1 MKKPYGIIHGRNKF
15 EGQVVLVTG
24 ASSGIGRQ
32 VSLDFSGQGAQ
43 RIILVARS
51 QSRLEN
57 LEKTIRKKFSVETIV
72 YPCDV
77 SIKAEVEQ
85 MGREI
90 LDRCGHVDVLVNNA
104 GFGLYG
110 KVQNQSIE
118 EIESVTFTNYLGV
131 VYCTKAFLGS
141 MIARK
146 SGHIVN
152 LASVAASFGVAGL
165 SAYCASKYAVLGFS
179 ESLYQELHGTGV
191 GLTVVSPMGV
201 KTNFFNNNSFDGR
214 IPYDER
220 FMLNAK
226 TVSNAVLAA
235 ANSHRL
241 EIIVPFYMRVGVWL
255 KHTVPFIINPIIGFL
270 FRRGLS
276 RSRKADKIPDNS
288 FSHL

>member
-1 MKKPYGIIHGRNKF
+1 MKKQISTNHAINKF
-15 EGQVVLVTG
+15 EGKIVLVTG

-32 VSLDFSGQGAQ
+32 VSLDFSGHGAQ
-43 RIILVARS
+43 SIILVARS
-51 QSRLEN
+51 RSNLED
-57 LEKTIRKKFSVETIV
+57 LEKTISRKFNIKTII

-77 SIKAEVEQ
+77 SKKSEVEQ

-90 LDRCGHVDVLVNNA
+90 LDKCGHVDILVNNA

-118 EIESVTFTNYLGV
+118 QIESVTSTNYLGV
-131 VYCTKAFLGS
+131 VYCTKVFLDS

-179 ESLYQELHGTGV
+179 ESLSQELHGTGV

-201 KTNFFNNNSFDGR
+201 KTNFFNNSSFGGR
-214 IPYDER
+214 IPYYNG
-220 FMLNAK
+220 FMLKTN

-241 EIIVPFYMRVGVWL
+241 EIIVPFYMRAGVWL
-255 KHTVPFIINPIIGFL
+255 KHTIPFLINPMIGFL
-270 FRRGLS
+270 FRRELS
-276 RSRKADKIPDNS
+276 RSKLGENVAR
-288 FSHL
+288 

>member
-1 MKKPYGIIHGRNKF
+1 MKKQIRTNHARNKF
-15 EGQVVLVTG
+15 EGKIVLVTG

-32 VSLDFSGQGAQ
+32 VSLDFSGHGAQ
-43 RIILVARS
+43 SIILVARS
-51 QSRLEN
+51 RSKLED
-57 LEKTIRKKFSVETIV
+57 LEKTISRKFNIKTII

-77 SIKAEVEQ
+77 SKKSEVEQ

-90 LDRCGHVDVLVNNA
+90 LDKCGHVDILVNNA

-118 EIESVTFTNYLGV
+118 QIESVTFTNYLGV
-131 VYCTKAFLGS
+131 VYCTKVFLDS

-179 ESLYQELHGTGV
+179 ESLSQELHGTGV

-201 KTNFFNNNSFDGR
+201 KTNFFNNSSFGGR
-214 IPYDER
+214 IPYYNG
-220 FMLNAK
+220 FMLKTN

-241 EIIVPFYMRVGVWL
+241 EIIVPFYMRAGVWL
-255 KHTVPFIINPIIGFL
+255 KHTIPFLINPMIGFI
-270 FRRGLS
+270 FRRELS
-276 RSRKADKIPDNS
+276 RSRMGENV
-288 FSHL
+288 HR

>member
-1 MKKPYGIIHGRNKF
+1 MKKQIRTNHARNKF
-15 EGQVVLVTG
+15 EGKIVLVTG

-32 VSLDFSGQGAQ
+32 VSLDFSGHGAQ
-43 RIILVARS
+43 SIILVARS
-51 QSRLEN
+51 RSKLED
-57 LEKTIRKKFSVETIV
+57 LEKTISRKFNIKTII

-77 SIKAEVEQ
+77 SKKSEVEQ

-90 LDRCGHVDVLVNNA
+90 LDKCGHVDVLVNNA

-118 EIESVTFTNYLGV
+118 QIESVTFTNYLGV
-131 VYCTKAFLGS
+131 VYCTKVFLDS

-179 ESLYQELHGTGV
+179 ESLSQELHGTGV

-201 KTNFFNNNSFDGR
+201 KTNFFNNSSFGGR
-214 IPYDER
+214 IPYYNG
-220 FMLNAK
+220 FMLKTN

-241 EIIVPFYMRVGVWL
+241 EIIVPFYMRAGVWL
-255 KHTVPFIINPIIGFL
+255 KHTIPFLINPMIGFL
-270 FRRGLS
+270 FRRELS
-276 RSRKADKIPDNS
+276 RSRLGENVPR
-288 FSHL
+288 

>member
-1 MKKPYGIIHGRNKF
+1 MKKQISTNHAINKF
-15 EGQVVLVTG
+15 EGKIVLVTG

-32 VSLDFSGQGAQ
+32 VSLDFSGHGAQ
-43 RIILVARS
+43 SIILVARS
-51 QSRLEN
+51 RSKLED
-57 LEKTIRKKFSVETIV
+57 LEKTISRKFNIKTII

-77 SIKAEVEQ
+77 SKKSEVEQ

-90 LDRCGHVDVLVNNA
+90 LDKCGHVDILVNNA

-118 EIESVTFTNYLGV
+118 QIESVTFTNYLGV
-131 VYCTKAFLGS
+131 VYCTKVFLDS

-179 ESLYQELHGTGV
+179 ESLSQELHGTGV

-201 KTNFFNNNSFDGR
+201 KTNFFNNSSFGGR
-214 IPYDER
+214 IPYYNG
-220 FMLNAK
+220 FMLKTN

-241 EIIVPFYMRVGVWL
+241 EIIVPFYMRAGVWL
-255 KHTVPFIINPIIGFL
+255 KHTIPFLINPMIGFL
-270 FRRGLS
+270 FRRELS
-276 RSRKADKIPDNS
+276 RSKLGENVAR
-288 FSHL
+288 

>member
-1 MKKPYGIIHGRNKF
+1 MKNQIRTNHARNKF
-15 EGQVVLVTG
+15 EGKIVLVTG

-32 VSLDFSGQGAQ
+32 VSLDFSGHGAQ
-43 RIILVARS
+43 SIILVARS
-51 QSRLEN
+51 RSKLED
-57 LEKTIRKKFSVETIV
+57 LEKTISRKFNIKTII

-77 SIKAEVEQ
+77 SKKSEVEQ

-90 LDRCGHVDVLVNNA
+90 LDKCGHVDVLVNNA

-118 EIESVTFTNYLGV
+118 QIESVTFTNYLGV
-131 VYCTKAFLGS
+131 VYCTKVFLDS

-179 ESLYQELHGTGV
+179 ESLSQELHGTGV

-201 KTNFFNNNSFDGR
+201 KTNFFNNSSFGGR
-214 IPYDER
+214 IPYYNG
-220 FMLNAK
+220 FMLKTN

-241 EIIVPFYMRVGVWL
+241 EIIVPFYMRAGVWL
-255 KHTVPFIINPIIGFL
+255 KHTIPFLINPMIGFI
-270 FRRGLS
+270 FRRELS
-276 RSRKADKIPDNS
+276 RSRMGENV
-288 FSHL
+288 HR

>member
-1 MKKPYGIIHGRNKF
+1 MKKQIRTNHAINKF
-15 EGQVVLVTG
+15 EGKIVLVTG

-32 VSLDFSGQGAQ
+32 VSLDFSGHGAQ
-43 RIILVARS
+43 SIILVARS
-51 QSRLEN
+51 LSKLED
-57 LEKTIRKKFSVETIV
+57 LEKTISRKFNIKTII

-77 SIKAEVEQ
+77 SKKSEVEQ

-90 LDRCGHVDVLVNNA
+90 LDKCGHVDILVNNA

-118 EIESVTFTNYLGV
+118 QIESVTFTNYLGV
-131 VYCTKAFLGS
+131 VYCTKVFLDS

-179 ESLYQELHGTGV
+179 ESLSQELHGTGV

-201 KTNFFNNNSFDGR
+201 KTNFFNNSSFGGR
-214 IPYDER
+214 IPYYNG
-220 FMLNAK
+220 FMLKTN

-241 EIIVPFYMRVGVWL
+241 EIIVPFYMRAGVWL
-255 KHTVPFIINPIIGFL
+255 KHTIPFLINPMIGFL
-270 FRRGLS
+270 FRRELS
-276 RSRKADKIPDNS
+276 RSRLGENAAR
-288 FSHL
+288 

>member
-1 MKKPYGIIHGRNKF
+1 MKKLNRLSHARNKF
-15 EGQVVLVTG
+15 EGKVVLVTG

-32 VSLDFSGQGAQ
+32 VSLDFSGQGVQ
-43 RIILVARS
+43 SIILVARS
-51 QSRLEN
+51 QSKLED
-57 LEKTIRKKFSVETIV
+57 LEKTIRKKFNIETIV

-77 SIKAEVEQ
+77 SKKSEVEQ

-118 EIESVTFTNYLGV
+118 QIESVIFTNYLGV
-131 VYCTKAFLGS
+131 VYCTKAFLDS
-141 MIARK
+141 MIARR

-179 ESLYQELHGTGV
+179 ESLSQELHGTGV

-201 KTNFFNNNSFDGR
+201 KTNFFNNSSLDGR
-214 IPYDER
+214 IPYDDR
-220 FMLNAK
+220 FMLKTK
-226 TVSNAVLAA
+226 TVSTAVLVA

-270 FRRGLS
+270 FRRELS
-276 RSRKADKIPDNS
+276 RSRKADNVPV
-288 FSHL
+288 

>member
-1 MKKPYGIIHGRNKF
+1 MKKPDRLSHARHKF
-15 EGQVVLVTG
+15 EGKVVLVTG

-32 VSLDFSGQGAQ
+32 VSLDFSGQGVQ
-43 RIILVARS
+43 SIILVARS
-51 QSRLEN
+51 RSKLED
-57 LEKTIRKKFSVETIV
+57 LEKTIRKRFNIETIV

-77 SIKAEVEQ
+77 SKKLEVEQ

-118 EIESVTFTNYLGV
+118 QIESVTFTNYLGV
-131 VYCTKAFLGS
+131 VYCTKALLDS

-165 SAYCASKYAVLGFS
+165 SSYCASKYAVLGFS
-179 ESLYQELHGTGV
+179 ESLSQELNGTGV
-191 GLTVVSPMGV
+191 ELTVVSPMGV
-201 KTNFFNNNSFDGR
+201 KTNFFNNSSFGGR
-214 IPYDER
+214 IPYNNR
-220 FMLNAK
+220 FMLRTK

-235 ANSHRL
+235 ASSHRL

-255 KHTVPFIINPIIGFL
+255 KHTVPFIVIPIIGFL
-270 FRRGLS
+270 FRRELA
-276 RSRKADKIPDNS
+276 RSRKANMFPDNYQ
-288 FSHL
+288 

>member
-1 MKKPYGIIHGRNKF
+1 MKKQIRTNHAINKF
-15 EGQVVLVTG
+15 EGKIVLVTG

-32 VSLDFSGQGAQ
+32 VSLDFSGHGAQ
-43 RIILVARS
+43 SIILVARS
-51 QSRLEN
+51 RSNLED
-57 LEKTIRKKFSVETIV
+57 LEKTISRKFNIKTII

-77 SIKAEVEQ
+77 SKKSEVEQ

-90 LDRCGHVDVLVNNA
+90 LDKCGHVDILVNNA

-110 KVQNQSIE
+110 KVQKQSIE
-118 EIESVTFTNYLGV
+118 QIESVTFTNYLGV
-131 VYCTKAFLGS
+131 VYCTKVFLDS

-179 ESLYQELHGTGV
+179 ESLSQELHGTGV

-201 KTNFFNNNSFDGR
+201 KTNFFNNSSFGGR
-214 IPYDER
+214 IPYYNG
-220 FMLNAK
+220 FMLKTN

-241 EIIVPFYMRVGVWL
+241 EIIVPFYMRAGVWL
-255 KHTVPFIINPIIGFL
+255 KHTIPFLINPMIGFL
-270 FRRGLS
+270 FRRELS
-276 RSRKADKIPDNS
+276 RSKLGENVAR
-288 FSHL
+288 

>member
-1 MKKPYGIIHGRNKF
+1 MKKQIRTNHARNKF
-15 EGQVVLVTG
+15 EGKIVLVTG

-32 VSLDFSGQGAQ
+32 VSLDFSGNGAQ
-43 RIILVARS
+43 SIILVARS
-51 QSRLEN
+51 RSKLEE
-57 LEKTIRKKFSVETIV
+57 LEKTISRKFNIKTII

-77 SIKAEVEQ
+77 SKKSEVEQ

-90 LDRCGHVDVLVNNA
+90 LDKCGHVDVLVNNA

-110 KVQNQSIE
+110 KVQHQSIE
-118 EIESVTFTNYLGV
+118 QIESVTFTNYLGV
-131 VYCTKAFLGS
+131 VYCTKVFLDS

-179 ESLYQELHGTGV
+179 ESLSQELHGTGV

-201 KTNFFNNNSFDGR
+201 KTNFFNNSSFGGR
-214 IPYDER
+214 IPYYNG
-220 FMLNAK
+220 FMLKTN

-241 EIIVPFYMRVGVWL
+241 EIIIPFYMRAGVWL
-255 KHTVPFIINPIIGFL
+255 KHTIPFLINPMIGFI
-270 FRRGLS
+270 FRRELS
-276 RSRKADKIPDNS
+276 RSRMGENV
-288 FSHL
+288 HR

>member
-1 MKKPYGIIHGRNKF
+1 MKKQIRTNHARNKF
-15 EGQVVLVTG
+15 EGKIVLVTG

-32 VSLDFSGQGAQ
+32 VSLDFSGHGAQ
-43 RIILVARS
+43 SIILVARS
-51 QSRLEN
+51 RSKLED
-57 LEKTIRKKFSVETIV
+57 LEKTISRNFNIKTII

-77 SIKAEVEQ
+77 SKKSEVEQ

-90 LDRCGHVDVLVNNA
+90 LDKCGHVDILVNNA
-104 GFGLYG
+104 GFGVYG

-118 EIESVTFTNYLGV
+118 QIESVTFTNYLGV
-131 VYCTKAFLGS
+131 VYCTKVFLDS

-179 ESLYQELHGTGV
+179 ESLSQELHGTGV

-201 KTNFFNNNSFDGR
+201 KTNFFNNSSFGGR
-214 IPYDER
+214 IPNYSG
-220 FMLNAK
+220 FMLKTN

-241 EIIVPFYMRVGVWL
+241 EIIVPFYMRAGVWL
-255 KHTVPFIINPIIGFL
+255 KHTIPFLINPMIGFI
-270 FRRGLS
+270 FRRELS
-276 RSRKADKIPDNS
+276 RSRMGENAAR
-288 FSHL
+288 

>member
-1 MKKPYGIIHGRNKF
+1 MKKQIRTNHARNKF
-15 EGQVVLVTG
+15 EGKIVLVTG
-24 ASSGIGRQ
+24 ASSGIGMQ
-32 VSLDFSGQGAQ
+32 VSLDFSGNGAQ
-43 RIILVARS
+43 SIILVARS
-51 QSRLEN
+51 RSKLEE
-57 LEKTIRKKFSVETIV
+57 LEKTISRKFNIKTII

-77 SIKAEVEQ
+77 SKKSEVEQ

-90 LDRCGHVDVLVNNA
+90 LDKCGHVDVLVNNA

-110 KVQNQSIE
+110 KVQHQSIE
-118 EIESVTFTNYLGV
+118 QIESVTFTNYLGV
-131 VYCTKAFLGS
+131 VYCTKVFLDS

-179 ESLYQELHGTGV
+179 ESLSQELHGTGV

-201 KTNFFNNNSFDGR
+201 KTNFFNNSSFGGR
-214 IPYDER
+214 IPYYNG
-220 FMLNAK
+220 FMLKTN

-241 EIIVPFYMRVGVWL
+241 EIIIPFYMRAGVWL
-255 KHTVPFIINPIIGFL
+255 KHTIPFLINPMIGFI
-270 FRRGLS
+270 FRRELS
-276 RSRKADKIPDNS
+276 RSRMGENV
-288 FSHL
+288 HR

>member
-1 MKKPYGIIHGRNKF
+1 MKKQIRTNHARNKF
-15 EGQVVLVTG
+15 EGKIVLVTG

-32 VSLDFSGQGAQ
+32 VSLDFSVHGAQ
-43 RIILVARS
+43 SIILVARS
-51 QSRLEN
+51 RSKLED
-57 LEKTIRKKFSVETIV
+57 LEKTISRKFNIKTII

-77 SIKAEVEQ
+77 SKKSEVEQ

-90 LDRCGHVDVLVNNA
+90 LDKCGHVDILVNNA

-118 EIESVTFTNYLGV
+118 QIESVTFTNYLGV
-131 VYCTKAFLGS
+131 VYCTKVFLDS

-179 ESLYQELHGTGV
+179 ESLSQELHGTGV

-201 KTNFFNNNSFDGR
+201 KTNFFNNSSFGGR
-214 IPYDER
+214 IPYYNG
-220 FMLNAK
+220 FMLKTN

-241 EIIVPFYMRVGVWL
+241 EIIVPFYMRAGVWL
-255 KHTVPFIINPIIGFL
+255 KHTIPFLINPMIGFL
-270 FRRGLS
+270 FRRELS
-276 RSRKADKIPDNS
+276 RSRLGKNVIR
-288 FSHL
+288 

>member
-1 MKKPYGIIHGRNKF
+1 MKKQISTNHAINKF
-15 EGQVVLVTG
+15 EGKIVLVTG

-32 VSLDFSGQGAQ
+32 VSLDFSVHGAQ
-43 RIILVARS
+43 SIILVARS
-51 QSRLEN
+51 RSKLED
-57 LEKTIRKKFSVETIV
+57 LEKTISRKFNIKTII

-77 SIKAEVEQ
+77 SKKSEVEQ

-90 LDRCGHVDVLVNNA
+90 LDKCGHVDVLVNNA

-118 EIESVTFTNYLGV
+118 QIESVTFTNYLGV
-131 VYCTKAFLGS
+131 VYCTKVFLDS

-179 ESLYQELHGTGV
+179 ESLSQELHGTGV

-201 KTNFFNNNSFDGR
+201 KTNFFNNSSFGGR
-214 IPYDER
+214 IPYYNG
-220 FMLNAK
+220 FMLKTN

-241 EIIVPFYMRVGVWL
+241 EIIVPFYMRAGVWL
-255 KHTVPFIINPIIGFL
+255 KHTIPFLINPMIGFL
-270 FRRGLS
+270 FRRELS
-276 RSRKADKIPDNS
+276 RSRLGENVPR
-288 FSHL
+288 

>member
-1 MKKPYGIIHGRNKF
+1 MKKQIRTNHARNKF
-15 EGQVVLVTG
+15 EGKIVLVTG

-32 VSLDFSGQGAQ
+32 VSLDFSGHGAQ
-43 RIILVARS
+43 SIILVARS
-51 QSRLEN
+51 RSKLED
-57 LEKTIRKKFSVETIV
+57 LEKTISRKFNIKTVI

-77 SIKAEVEQ
+77 SKKSEVEQ

-90 LDRCGHVDVLVNNA
+90 LDKCGHVDVLVNNA

-118 EIESVTFTNYLGV
+118 QIESVTSTNYLGV
-131 VYCTKAFLGS
+131 VYCTKVFLDS

-179 ESLYQELHGTGV
+179 ESLSQELHGTGV

-201 KTNFFNNNSFDGR
+201 KTNFFNNSSFGGR
-214 IPYDER
+214 IPYYNG
-220 FMLNAK
+220 FMLKTN

-241 EIIVPFYMRVGVWL
+241 EIIVPFYMRAGVWL
-255 KHTVPFIINPIIGFL
+255 KHTIPFLINPMIGFL
-270 FRRGLS
+270 FRRELS
-276 RSRKADKIPDNS
+276 RSKLGENVAR
-288 FSHL
+288 

>member
-1 MKKPYGIIHGRNKF
+1 MKKQIRTNHAINKF
-15 EGQVVLVTG
+15 EGKIVLVTG

-32 VSLDFSGQGAQ
+32 VSLDFSGHGA
-43 RIILVARS
+43 RSIILVARS
-51 QSRLEN
+51 RSNLED
-57 LEKTIRKKFSVETIV
+57 LEKTISRKFNIKTII

-77 SIKAEVEQ
+77 SKKSEVEQ

-90 LDRCGHVDVLVNNA
+90 LDKCGHVDILVNNA

-110 KVQNQSIE
+110 KVQKQSIE
-118 EIESVTFTNYLGV
+118 QIESVTFTNYLGV
-131 VYCTKAFLGS
+131 VYCTKVFLDS

-179 ESLYQELHGTGV
+179 ESLSQELHGTGV

-201 KTNFFNNNSFDGR
+201 KTNFFNNSSFGGR
-214 IPYDER
+214 IPYYNG
-220 FMLNAK
+220 FMLKTN

-241 EIIVPFYMRVGVWL
+241 EIIVPFYMRAGVWL
-255 KHTVPFIINPIIGFL
+255 KHTIPFLINPMIGFL
-270 FRRGLS
+270 FRRELS
-276 RSRKADKIPDNS
+276 RSKLGENVAR
-288 FSHL
+288 

>member
-1 MKKPYGIIHGRNKF
+1 MKESNRINHARKKF

-32 VSLDFSGQGAQ
+32 VSLDFSGQGVQ
-43 RIILVARS
+43 SIILVARS
-51 QSRLEN
+51 QSKLED
-57 LEKTIRKKFSVETIV
+57 LEKTIRKKFDIQTIV

-77 SIKAEVEQ
+77 SKKSEVEQ

-110 KVQNQSIE
+110 KVQDQSIE
-118 EIESVTFTNYLGV
+118 QIESVTFTNFLGV
-131 VYCTKAFLGS
+131 VYCTKVFLNS
-141 MIARK
+141 MITRK

-152 LASVAASFGVAGL
+152 IASVAASFGVAGL

-179 ESLYQELHGTGV
+179 ESLSQELHGTGV

-201 KTNFFNNNSFDGR
+201 KTNFFNNSSFDGKN
-214 IPYDER
+214 PYDER
-220 FMLNAK
+220 FMLKTK

-270 FRRGLS
+270 FRRELLK
-276 RSRKADKIPDNS
+276 SRKEDKFPHNYQ
-288 FSHL
+288 

>member
-1 MKKPYGIIHGRNKF
+1 MKKQIRTSHAGNKF
-15 EGQVVLVTG
+15 EGKIVLVTG

-32 VSLDFSGQGAQ
+32 VSLDFSGHGAQ
-43 RIILVARS
+43 SIILVARS
-51 QSRLEN
+51 RSKLED
-57 LEKTIRKKFSVETIV
+57 LEKTISRKFNIKTII

-77 SIKAEVEQ
+77 SKKSEVEE

-90 LDRCGHVDVLVNNA
+90 LDKCGHVDVLVNNA

-118 EIESVTFTNYLGV
+118 QIESTTFTNYLGV
-131 VYCTKAFLGS
+131 VYCTKVFLDS

-165 SAYCASKYAVLGFS
+165 AAYCASKYAVLGFS
-179 ESLYQELHGTGV
+179 ESLSQELHGTGV

-201 KTNFFNNNSFDGR
+201 KTNFFNNSSFGGR
-214 IPYDER
+214 IPYYNG
-220 FMLNAK
+220 FMLKTN

-241 EIIVPFYMRVGVWL
+241 EIIVPFYMRAGVWL
-255 KHTVPFIINPIIGFL
+255 KHTIPFLINPMIGFL
-270 FRRGLS
+270 FRRELS
-276 RSRKADKIPDNS
+276 RSRMGENVPR
-288 FSHL
+288 

>member
-1 MKKPYGIIHGRNKF
+1 MKKQIRTNHARNKF
-15 EGQVVLVTG
+15 EGKIVLVTG

-32 VSLDFSGQGAQ
+32 VSLDFSGNGAQ
-43 RIILVARS
+43 SIILVARS
-51 QSRLEN
+51 RSKLED
-57 LEKTIRKKFSVETIV
+57 LEKTISRKFNIKTII

-77 SIKAEVEQ
+77 SKKSEVEQ

-90 LDRCGHVDVLVNNA
+90 LDKCGHVDVLVNNA

-118 EIESVTFTNYLGV
+118 QIESVTFTNYLGV
-131 VYCTKAFLGS
+131 VYCTKVFLDS

-165 SAYCASKYAVLGFS
+165 SGYCASKYAVLGFS
-179 ESLYQELHGTGV
+179 ESLSQELHGTGV

-201 KTNFFNNNSFDGR
+201 KTNFFNNSSFGGR
-214 IPYDER
+214 IPYYNG
-220 FMLNAK
+220 FMLKTN

-241 EIIVPFYMRVGVWL
+241 EIIVPFYMRAGVWL
-255 KHTVPFIINPIIGFL
+255 KHTIPFLINPMIGFI
-270 FRRGLS
+270 FRRELS
-276 RSRKADKIPDNS
+276 RSRMGENV
-288 FSHL
+288 HR

>member
-1 MKKPYGIIHGRNKF
+1 MKKQIRTNHARNKF
-15 EGQVVLVTG
+15 EGKIVLVTG
-24 ASSGIGRQ
+24 ASSGIGMQ
-32 VSLDFSGQGAQ
+32 VSLDFSGNGAQ
-43 RIILVARS
+43 SIILVARS
-51 QSRLEN
+51 RSKLED
-57 LEKTIRKKFSVETIV
+57 LEKTISRKFNIKTII

-77 SIKAEVEQ
+77 SKKSEVEQ

-90 LDRCGHVDVLVNNA
+90 LDKCGHVDVLVNNA

-110 KVQNQSIE
+110 KVQHQSIE
-118 EIESVTFTNYLGV
+118 QIESVTFTNYLGV
-131 VYCTKAFLGS
+131 VYCTKVFLDS

-179 ESLYQELHGTGV
+179 ESLSQELHGTGV

-201 KTNFFNNNSFDGR
+201 KTNFFNNSSFGGR
-214 IPYDER
+214 IPYYNG
-220 FMLNAK
+220 FMLKTN

-241 EIIVPFYMRVGVWL
+241 EIIVPFYMRAGVWL
-255 KHTVPFIINPIIGFL
+255 KHTIPFLINPMIGFI
-270 FRRGLS
+270 FRRELS
-276 RSRKADKIPDNS
+276 RSRMGENV
-288 FSHL
+288 HR

>member
-1 MKKPYGIIHGRNKF
+1 MKKQISTNHAINKF
-15 EGQVVLVTG
+15 EGKIVLVTG

-32 VSLDFSGQGAQ
+32 VSLDFSGHGAQ
-43 RIILVARS
+43 SIILVARS
-51 QSRLEN
+51 RSKLED
-57 LEKTIRKKFSVETIV
+57 LEKTISRKFNIKTII

-77 SIKAEVEQ
+77 SKKSEVEQ
-85 MGREI
+85 MGKEI
-90 LDRCGHVDVLVNNA
+90 LDKCGHVDILVNNA

-118 EIESVTFTNYLGV
+118 QIESVTFTNYLGV
-131 VYCTKAFLGS
+131 VYCTKVFLDS

-179 ESLYQELHGTGV
+179 ESLSQELHGTGV

-201 KTNFFNNNSFDGR
+201 KTNFFNNSSFGGR
-214 IPYDER
+214 IPYYNG
-220 FMLNAK
+220 FMLKTN

-241 EIIVPFYMRVGVWL
+241 EIIVPFYMRAGVWL
-255 KHTVPFIINPIIGFL
+255 KHTIPFLINPMIGFL
-270 FRRGLS
+270 FRRELS
-276 RSRKADKIPDNS
+276 RSRLGKNVPR
-288 FSHL
+288 

>member
-1 MKKPYGIIHGRNKF
+1 MKKQIRTNHARNKF
-15 EGQVVLVTG
+15 EGKIVLVTG

-32 VSLDFSGQGAQ
+32 VSLDFSGHGAQ
-43 RIILVARS
+43 SIILVARS
-51 QSRLEN
+51 RSKLED
-57 LEKTIRKKFSVETIV
+57 LEKTISRKFNIKTII

-77 SIKAEVEQ
+77 SKKSEVEQ

-90 LDRCGHVDVLVNNA
+90 LDKCGHVDILVNNA

-118 EIESVTFTNYLGV
+118 QIESVTFTNYLGV
-131 VYCTKAFLGS
+131 VYCTKVFLDS

-179 ESLYQELHGTGV
+179 ESLSQELHGTGV
-191 GLTVVSPMGV
+191 WLTVVSPMGV
-201 KTNFFNNNSFDGR
+201 KTNFFNNSSFGGR
-214 IPYDER
+214 IPYYNG
-220 FMLNAK
+220 FMLKTN

-241 EIIVPFYMRVGVWL
+241 EIIVPFYMRAGVWL
-255 KHTVPFIINPIIGFL
+255 KHTIPFLINPMIGFL
-270 FRRGLS
+270 FRRELS
-276 RSRKADKIPDNS
+276 RSRLGENVAR
-288 FSHL
+288 

>member
-1 MKKPYGIIHGRNKF
+1 MKKQIRTNHAINKF
-15 EGQVVLVTG
+15 EGKIVLVTG

-32 VSLDFSGQGAQ
+32 VSLDFSGHGAQ
-43 RIILVARS
+43 SIILVAGSRS
-51 QSRLEN
+51 KLED
-57 LEKTIRKKFSVETIV
+57 LEKTISRKFNIKTII

-77 SIKAEVEQ
+77 SKKSEVEQ

-90 LDRCGHVDVLVNNA
+90 LDKCGHVDILVNNA
-104 GFGLYG
+104 GFGVYG

-118 EIESVTFTNYLGV
+118 QIESVTFTNYLGV
-131 VYCTKAFLGS
+131 VYCTKVFLDS

-179 ESLYQELHGTGV
+179 ESLSQELHGTGV

-201 KTNFFNNNSFDGR
+201 KTNFFNNSSFGGR
-214 IPYDER
+214 IPYYNG
-220 FMLNAK
+220 FMLKTN

-241 EIIVPFYMRVGVWL
+241 EIIVPFYMRAGVWL
-255 KHTVPFIINPIIGFL
+255 KHTIPFLINPMIGFI
-270 FRRGLS
+270 FRRELS
-276 RSRKADKIPDNS
+276 RSRMGENAAR
-288 FSHL
+288 

>member
-1 MKKPYGIIHGRNKF
+1 MKKQIRTNHAINKF
-15 EGQVVLVTG
+15 EGKIVLVTG

-32 VSLDFSGQGAQ
+32 VSLDFSGHGAQ
-43 RIILVARS
+43 SIILVARS
-51 QSRLEN
+51 RSNLED
-57 LEKTIRKKFSVETIV
+57 LEKTISRKFNIKTII

-77 SIKAEVEQ
+77 SKKSEVEQ

-90 LDRCGHVDVLVNNA
+90 LDKCGHVDVLVNNA

-118 EIESVTFTNYLGV
+118 QIESVTFTNYLGV
-131 VYCTKAFLGS
+131 VYCTKVFLDS

-179 ESLYQELHGTGV
+179 ESLSQELHGTGV

-201 KTNFFNNNSFDGR
+201 KTNFFNNSSFGGR
-214 IPYDER
+214 IPYYNG
-220 FMLNAK
+220 FMLKTN

-241 EIIVPFYMRVGVWL
+241 EIIVPFYMRAGVWL
-255 KHTVPFIINPIIGFL
+255 KHTIPFLINPMIGFL
-270 FRRGLS
+270 FRRELS
-276 RSRKADKIPDNS
+276 RSKLGENVAR
-288 FSHL
+288 

>member
-1 MKKPYGIIHGRNKF
+1 MKKQIRTNHAINKF
-15 EGQVVLVTG
+15 EGKIVLVTG

-32 VSLDFSGQGAQ
+32 VSLDFSGHGAQ
-43 RIILVARS
+43 SIILVARS
-51 QSRLEN
+51 RSKLED
-57 LEKTIRKKFSVETIV
+57 LEKTISRKFSIKTIA

-77 SIKAEVEQ
+77 SKKSEVEQ

-90 LDRCGHVDVLVNNA
+90 LDKCGHVDVLVNNA

-118 EIESVTFTNYLGV
+118 QIESVTSTNYLGV
-131 VYCTKAFLGS
+131 VYCTKVFLDS

-179 ESLYQELHGTGV
+179 ESLSQELHGTGV

-201 KTNFFNNNSFDGR
+201 KTNFFNNSSFGGR
-214 IPYDER
+214 IPYYNG
-220 FMLNAK
+220 FMLKTN

-241 EIIVPFYMRVGVWL
+241 EIIVPFYMRAGVWL
-255 KHTVPFIINPIIGFL
+255 KHTIPFLINPMIGFL
-270 FRRGLS
+270 FRRELS
-276 RSRKADKIPDNS
+276 RSKLGENVAR
-288 FSHL
+288 

>member
-1 MKKPYGIIHGRNKF
+1 MKKQIRTNHARNKF
-15 EGQVVLVTG
+15 EGKIVLVTG

-32 VSLDFSGQGAQ
+32 VSLDFSGNGAQ
-43 RIILVARS
+43 SIILVARS
-51 QSRLEN
+51 RSKLED
-57 LEKTIRKKFSVETIV
+57 LEKTISRKFNIKTII

-77 SIKAEVEQ
+77 SKKSEVEQ

-90 LDRCGHVDVLVNNA
+90 LDKCGHVDVLVNNA

-118 EIESVTFTNYLGV
+118 QIESVTFTNYLGV
-131 VYCTKAFLGS
+131 VYCTKVFLDS

-179 ESLYQELHGTGV
+179 ESLSQELHGTGV

-201 KTNFFNNNSFDGR
+201 KTNFFNNSSFGGR
-214 IPYDER
+214 IPYYNG
-220 FMLNAK
+220 FMLKTN

-241 EIIVPFYMRVGVWL
+241 EIIVPFYMRAGVWL
-255 KHTVPFIINPIIGFL
+255 KHTIPFLINPMIGFI
-270 FRRGLS
+270 FRRELS
-276 RSRKADKIPDNS
+276 RSRMGES
-288 FSHL
+288 VHR

>member
-1 MKKPYGIIHGRNKF
+1 MKKQIRTNHARNKF
-15 EGQVVLVTG
+15 EGKIVLVTG

-32 VSLDFSGQGAQ
+32 VSLDFSGHGAQ
-43 RIILVARS
+43 SIILVARS
-51 QSRLEN
+51 RSKLED
-57 LEKTIRKKFSVETIV
+57 LEKTISRKFNIKTII

-77 SIKAEVEQ
+77 SKKSEVEQ

-90 LDRCGHVDVLVNNA
+90 LDKCGHVDILVNNA

-118 EIESVTFTNYLGV
+118 QIESVTFTNYLGV
-131 VYCTKAFLGS
+131 VYCTKVFLDS

-179 ESLYQELHGTGV
+179 ESLSQELHGTGV

-201 KTNFFNNNSFDGR
+201 KTNFFNNSSFGGR
-214 IPYDER
+214 IPYYNG
-220 FMLNAK
+220 FMLKTN

-241 EIIVPFYMRVGVWL
+241 EIIVPFYMRAVVWL
-255 KHTVPFIINPIIGFL
+255 NHTIPFLINPMIGFL
-270 FRRGLS
+270 FRRELS
-276 RSRKADKIPDNS
+276 RSRLGENAAR
-288 FSHL
+288 

>member
-1 MKKPYGIIHGRNKF
+1 MKKQIRTNHARNKF
-15 EGQVVLVTG
+15 EGKIVLVTG

-32 VSLDFSGQGAQ
+32 VSLDFSGNGAQ
-43 RIILVARS
+43 SIILVARS
-51 QSRLEN
+51 RSKLED
-57 LEKTIRKKFSVETIV
+57 LEKTISRKFNIKTII

-77 SIKAEVEQ
+77 SKKSEVEQ

-90 LDRCGHVDVLVNNA
+90 LDKCGHVDILVNNA

-118 EIESVTFTNYLGV
+118 QIESVTFTNYLGV
-131 VYCTKAFLGS
+131 VYCTKVFLDS

-179 ESLYQELHGTGV
+179 ESLSQELHGTGV

-201 KTNFFNNNSFDGR
+201 KTNFFNNSSFGGR
-214 IPYDER
+214 IPYYNG
-220 FMLNAK
+220 FMLKTN

-241 EIIVPFYMRVGVWL
+241 EIIVPFYMRAGVWL
-255 KHTVPFIINPIIGFL
+255 KHTIPFLINPMIGFL
-270 FRRGLS
+270 FRRELS
-276 RSRKADKIPDNS
+276 RSRLGENVPR
-288 FSHL
+288 

>member
-1 MKKPYGIIHGRNKF
+1 MKKQIRTNHAINKF
-15 EGQVVLVTG
+15 EGKIVLVTG

-32 VSLDFSGQGAQ
+32 VSLDFSGHGA
-43 RIILVARS
+43 RSIILVARS
-51 QSRLEN
+51 RSNLED
-57 LEKTIRKKFSVETIV
+57 LEKTISRKFNIKTII

-77 SIKAEVEQ
+77 SKKSEVEQ

-90 LDRCGHVDVLVNNA
+90 LDKCGHVDILVNNA

-118 EIESVTFTNYLGV
+118 QIESVTFTNYLGV
-131 VYCTKAFLGS
+131 VYCTKVFLDS

-179 ESLYQELHGTGV
+179 ESLSQELHGTGV

-201 KTNFFNNNSFDGR
+201 KTNFFNNSSFGGR
-214 IPYDER
+214 IPYYNG
-220 FMLNAK
+220 FMLKTN

-241 EIIVPFYMRVGVWL
+241 EIIVPFYMRAGVWL
-255 KHTVPFIINPIIGFL
+255 KHTIPFLINPMIGFL
-270 FRRGLS
+270 FRRELS
-276 RSRKADKIPDNS
+276 RSKLGENVAR
-288 FSHL
+288 

>member
-1 MKKPYGIIHGRNKF
+1 MKKQIRTNHARNKF
-15 EGQVVLVTG
+15 EGKIVLVTG

-32 VSLDFSGQGAQ
+32 VSLDFSGNGAQ
-43 RIILVARS
+43 SIILVARS
-51 QSRLEN
+51 RSKLED
-57 LEKTIRKKFSVETIV
+57 LEKTISRKFNIKTII

-77 SIKAEVEQ
+77 SKKSEVEQ

-90 LDRCGHVDVLVNNA
+90 LDKCGHVDVLVNNA

-110 KVQNQSIE
+110 KVQHQSIE
-118 EIESVTFTNYLGV
+118 QIESVTFTNYLGV
-131 VYCTKAFLGS
+131 VYCTKVFLDS

-179 ESLYQELHGTGV
+179 ESLSQELHGTGV

-201 KTNFFNNNSFDGR
+201 KTNFFNNSSFGGR
-214 IPYDER
+214 IPYYNG
-220 FMLNAK
+220 FMLKTN

-241 EIIVPFYMRVGVWL
+241 EIIVPFYMRAGVWL
-255 KHTVPFIINPIIGFL
+255 KHTIPFLINPMIGFI
-270 FRRGLS
+270 FRRELS
-276 RSRKADKIPDNS
+276 RSRMGENV
-288 FSHL
+288 HR

>member
-1 MKKPYGIIHGRNKF
+1 MKEPNRIDRARKKF

-32 VSLDFSGQGAQ
+32 VSLDFSGQGVQ
-43 RIILVARS
+43 SIILVARS
-51 QSRLEN
+51 QSKLED
-57 LEKTIRKKFSVETIV
+57 LEKTIRKKFDIQTIV

-77 SIKAEVEQ
+77 SKKSEVEQ

-110 KVQNQSIE
+110 KVQDQSIE
-118 EIESVTFTNYLGV
+118 QIEAVTFTNFLGV
-131 VYCTKAFLGS
+131 VYCTKVFLGS
-141 MIARK
+141 MITRK

-152 LASVAASFGVAGL
+152 IASVAASFGVAGL

-179 ESLYQELHGTGV
+179 ESLSQELHGTGV

-201 KTNFFNNNSFDGR
+201 KTNFFNNSSFDGR
-214 IPYDER
+214 NPYDER
-220 FMLNAK
+220 FMLKTK

-235 ANSHRL
+235 ATSNRL

-255 KHTVPFIINPIIGFL
+255 KHTVPFIINPVIGFL
-270 FRRGLS
+270 FRRELL
-276 RSRKADKIPDNS
+276 RSRKEDKFPHNYQ
-288 FSHL
+288 

>member
-1 MKKPYGIIHGRNKF
+1 MKKQISTNHAINKF
-15 EGQVVLVTG
+15 EGKIVLVTG

-32 VSLDFSGQGAQ
+32 VSLDFSGHGAQ
-43 RIILVARS
+43 SIILVARS
-51 QSRLEN
+51 RSNLED
-57 LEKTIRKKFSVETIV
+57 LEKTISRKFNIKTII

-77 SIKAEVEQ
+77 SKKSEVEQ

-90 LDRCGHVDVLVNNA
+90 LDKCGHVDILVNNA

-118 EIESVTFTNYLGV
+118 QIESVTFTNYLGV
-131 VYCTKAFLGS
+131 VYCTKVFLDS

-179 ESLYQELHGTGV
+179 ESLSQELHGTGV

-201 KTNFFNNNSFDGR
+201 KTNFFNNSSFGGR
-214 IPYDER
+214 IPYYNG
-220 FMLNAK
+220 FMLKTN

-241 EIIVPFYMRVGVWL
+241 EIIVPFYMRAGVWL
-255 KHTVPFIINPIIGFL
+255 KHTIPFLINPMIGFL
-270 FRRGLS
+270 FRRELS
-276 RSRKADKIPDNS
+276 RSKLGENVAR
-288 FSHL
+288 

>member
-1 MKKPYGIIHGRNKF
+1 MKKQIRTNHAINKF
-15 EGQVVLVTG
+15 EGKIVLVTG

-32 VSLDFSGQGAQ
+32 VSLDFSGHGAQ
-43 RIILVARS
+43 SIILVARS
-51 QSRLEN
+51 RSKLED
-57 LEKTIRKKFSVETIV
+57 LEKTISRKFNIKTII

-77 SIKAEVEQ
+77 SKKSEVEQ

-90 LDRCGHVDVLVNNA
+90 LDKCGHVDILVNNA

-118 EIESVTFTNYLGV
+118 QIESVTFTNYLGV
-131 VYCTKAFLGS
+131 VYCTKVFLDS

-179 ESLYQELHGTGV
+179 ESLSQELHGTGV

-201 KTNFFNNNSFDGR
+201 KTNFFNNSSFGGR
-214 IPYDER
+214 IPYYNG
-220 FMLNAK
+220 FMLKTN

-241 EIIVPFYMRVGVWL
+241 EIIVPFYMRAGVWL
-255 KHTVPFIINPIIGFL
+255 KHTIPFLINPMIGFL
-270 FRRGLS
+270 FRRELS
-276 RSRKADKIPDNS
+276 RSKLGENVAR
-288 FSHL
+288 

>member
-1 MKKPYGIIHGRNKF
+1 MKKQIRTNHAINKF
-15 EGQVVLVTG
+15 EGKIVLVTG

-32 VSLDFSGQGAQ
+32 VSLDFSGHGA
-43 RIILVARS
+43 RSIILVARS
-51 QSRLEN
+51 RSKLED
-57 LEKTIRKKFSVETIV
+57 LEKTISRNFNIKTII

-77 SIKAEVEQ
+77 SKKSEVEQ

-90 LDRCGHVDVLVNNA
+90 LDRCGHVDILVNNA

-110 KVQNQSIE
+110 KVQNQSIDQ
-118 EIESVTFTNYLGV
+118 IESVTFTNYLGV
-131 VYCTKAFLGS
+131 VYCTKVFLDS

-179 ESLYQELHGTGV
+179 ESLSQELHGTGV

-201 KTNFFNNNSFDGR
+201 KTNFFNNSSFGGR
-214 IPYDER
+214 IPNYSG
-220 FMLNAK
+220 FMLKTN

-241 EIIVPFYMRVGVWL
+241 EIIVPFYMRAGVWL
-255 KHTVPFIINPIIGFL
+255 KHTIPFLINPMIGFI
-270 FRRGLS
+270 FRRELS
-276 RSRKADKIPDNS
+276 RSRMGENAAR
-288 FSHL
+288 

>member
-1 MKKPYGIIHGRNKF
+1 MKESNRINHARKKF

-32 VSLDFSGQGAQ
+32 VSLDFSGQGVQ
-43 RIILVARS
+43 SIILVARS
-51 QSRLEN
+51 QSKLED
-57 LEKTIRKKFSVETIV
+57 LEKTIRKKFDIQTIV

-77 SIKAEVEQ
+77 SKKSEVEQ

-110 KVQNQSIE
+110 KVQDQSIE
-118 EIESVTFTNYLGV
+118 QIESVTFTNFLGV
-131 VYCTKAFLGS
+131 VYCTKVFLNS
-141 MIARK
+141 MITRK

-152 LASVAASFGVAGL
+152 IASVAASFGVAGL

-179 ESLYQELHGTGV
+179 ESLSQELHGTGV

-201 KTNFFNNNSFDGR
+201 KTNFFNNSSFDGKN
-214 IPYDER
+214 PYDER
-220 FMLNAK
+220 FMLKTK

-241 EIIVPFYMRVGVWL
+241 EIIVPFYLRVGVWL

-270 FRRGLS
+270 FRRELLK
-276 RSRKADKIPDNS
+276 SRKEDKFPHNYQ
-288 FSHL
+288 

>member
-1 MKKPYGIIHGRNKF
+1 MKKQIRTSHARNKF
-15 EGQVVLVTG
+15 EGKIVLVTG

-32 VSLDFSGQGAQ
+32 VSLDFSGHGAQ
-43 RIILVARS
+43 SIVLVARS
-51 QSRLEN
+51 RSKLED
-57 LEKTIRKKFSVETIV
+57 LEKTISRKFNIKTII

-77 SIKAEVEQ
+77 SKKSEVEQ

-90 LDRCGHVDVLVNNA
+90 LDKCGHVDVLVNNA

-118 EIESVTFTNYLGV
+118 QIESVTFTNYLGV
-131 VYCTKAFLGS
+131 VYCTKVFLDS

-179 ESLYQELHGTGV
+179 ESLSQELHGTGV
-191 GLTVVSPMGV
+191 KLTVVSPMGV
-201 KTNFFNNNSFDGR
+201 KTNFFNNSSFGGR
-214 IPYDER
+214 IPYYNG
-220 FMLNAK
+220 FMLKTN

-241 EIIVPFYMRVGVWL
+241 EIIVPFYMRAGVWL
-255 KHTVPFIINPIIGFL
+255 KHTIPFLINPMIGFI
-270 FRRGLS
+270 FRRELS
-276 RSRKADKIPDNS
+276 KSRMGENV
-288 FSHL
+288 HR